1 MEGPQ
6 ERKYQV
12 IITESAES
20 HFYEILEYLY
30 DNYSLEK
37 AEHLAESLRDKIK
50 SLQQFPHRGSTEKRL
65 KNRGKDYKFI
75 IFKRISRAQIKIIY
89 YVDEK
94 GKKVL
99 VTDFFPTES
108 DDQKIAIRND

>member
-1 MEGPQ
+1 LEGPQ

-12 IITESAES
+12 IITEPAEV

-37 AEHLAESLRDKIK
+37 AEHLAESLRDKTK
-50 SLQQFPHRGSTEKRL
+50 SLQQLPHRGPTEKHL
-65 KNRGKDYKFI
+65 KKRGKDYRFI
-75 IFKRISRAQIKIIY
+75 LFKRISRSQIKIIY
-89 YVDEK
+89 FVDEQE
-94 GKKVL
+94 KKVL

-108 DDQKIAIRND
+108 DDQNIPKRNS